1 MLMRLGLKEFSSLS
15 WNPVLSEEPEA
26 IGGPPRLLNP
36 EAVEKRGKVSGQV
49 CKDRR
54 SVLDTDLLLLECI
67 ICYFLIRT

>member
-36 EAVEKRGKVSGQV
+36 EAVEKRGKVSMW
-49 CKDRR
+49 
-54 SVLDTDLLLLECI
+54 LEKRI
-67 ICYFLIRT
+67 MVK

>member
-26 IGGPPRLLNP
+26 NGGPPRLLNP

-49 CKDRR
+49 CKDRL
-54 SVLDTDLLLLECI
+54 SVLDTDLLLL
-67 ICYFLIRT
+67 

>member
-49 CKDRR
+49 CKDR
-54 SVLDTDLLLLECI
+54 
-67 ICYFLIRT
+67 